1 MGHLMTSSLTHGV
14 RRQVLPNGLTVLVR
28 PVHAAPVVA
37 INTWVK
43 AGYFHEPDDV
53 AGMAHLFEHMF
64 FKGSKRFPGAETIS
78 REVSSLGGVLNAG
91 TIYDSTNYYFVLP
104 REAFERGV
112 AIQADAVIHPLFDP
126 DELKR
131 EAEVVIEESNQKYDN
146 PPAFATEKLYELAFR
161 EHRIRRWRI
170 GDHDVLR
177 NIRREDL
184 LDFFHT
190 LYRPE
195 NMIVT
200 VVGDVDADQAL
211 NVVEREYAALERG
224 ELRKGRG
231 PEEPPQREFRFR
243 EIVGDISQS
252 RIVLGWHTPGV
263 GHDDNE
269 ALDVLAAVLG
279 AGKSSRLYRRAV
291 GPDQA
296 GGVGAYNYT
305 VEDVGIFVA
314 RAHFRRSQLR
324 DVEKDVFQEA
334 GRLRHEAPS
343 AQEVTI
349 AREHLLSGMLFAQE
363 EVLGQAQMLAYREA
377 NGGYHGLD
385 RYVERVRAVT
395 PEDVQRVARTYLTPE
410 NASLLRYLQA
420 PEDDDGDGV
429 ARRLGS
435 SLEDAAKVLPDL
447 EEIGDLVGGDLIN
460 GQDEAAPRIHVEKLS
475 NGVDLLIQEAHA
487 VPTAWL
493 AVYFHGGR
501 VEETAATAGITRLTL
516 SSALRGSARRS
527 AEQLDRAI
535 ESLGSGF
542 GADFDEEYFGLTV
555 ASPIENLPAAAGL
568 LREVITEAS
577 FPDDGVEKAR
587 EVIQA
592 AIRAGKDS
600 STAYSFDLFR
610 RAFFGAE
617 HPYGLPQRGQ
627 EQVVASLTSADLAA
641 WYRRIFN
648 PARMTVVVSGN
659 VDPQA
664 AHAFCEEQF
673 GSLQPPDDAPAL
685 ALPEIRPPDGVVEQV
700 EKRPRRQSAFLLAFS
715 TVALG
720 HPDYYPLEV
729 VQHIL
734 SGMAGRLF
742 VQLRGRESLA
752 YTVFAGDVA
761 RPRVG
766 YFYGYLAGE
775 HRKEQRAR
783 EGMLAEFDR
792 LRQEPV
798 SEREVERA
806 KRYIT
811 GVTKIR
817 LQTNSQRGEELARSY
832 LSGMGTDFVR
842 RYLEGVSAV
851 TAADVQR
858 VSRSYFNLER
868 YAIGVLRGGDGE

>member
-1 MGHLMTSSLTHGV
+1 MGSSLTHGV
-14 RRQVLPNGLTVLVR
+14 RRRVLPNGLTVLVR

-37 INTWVK
+37 ITTWVK
-43 AGYFHEPDDV
+43 AGYFHEPDEV

-64 FKGSKRFPGAETIS
+64 FKGSKRFPGAETIG

-91 TIYDSTNYYFVLP
+91 TIYDSTNYYFILP

-112 AIQADAVIHPLFDP
+112 AIQADAVIQPLFDA
-126 DELKR
+126 DELRR

-146 PPAFATEKLYELAFR
+146 PPAYATEKLYELAFN

-195 NMIVT
+195 NMIVS
-200 VVGDVDADQAL
+200 VVGDVDGDHAL
-211 NVVEREYAALERG
+211 EAVEREYAGLERG
-224 ELRKGRG
+224 ELKVERG
-231 PEEPPQREFRFR
+231 PHEPPQDAFRFR
-243 EIVGDISQS
+243 ELEGNISQS

-263 GHDDNE
+263 GHEDNE

-279 AGKSSRLYRRAV
+279 SGKSSRLYRRAV
-291 GPDQA
+291 GPEKA

-314 RAHFRRSQLR
+314 RAHFRRSQLH

-334 GRLRHEAPS
+334 GRLRYEAPS
-343 AQEVTI
+343 AHEVNT
-349 AREHLLSGMLFAQE
+349 AREYTLSGLLFAQE
-363 EVLGQAQMLAYREA
+363 EVLGQAQVLAYREA
-377 NGGYHGLD
+377 NGGYQELD
-385 RYVERVRAVT
+385 RYVERLRAVT
-395 PEDVQRVARTYLTPE
+395 PDDVMRVARTYLTPE
-410 NASLLRYLQA
+410 NASLLRYLQ
-420 PEDDDGDGV
+420 PPLSGDGAEVESQLRV
-429 ARRLGS
+429 A
-435 SLEDAAKVLPDL
+435 LEDPGPSLASMDDV
-447 EEIGDLVGGDLIN
+447 GDLLQGDLRD
-460 GQDEAAPRIHVEKLS
+460 GLDEGAPRITVAKLS

-487 VPTAWL
+487 VPTAWMG
-493 AVYFHGGR
+493 VYFHGGR
-501 VEETAATAGITRLTL
+501 VEETPQTAGITRLTV
-516 SSALRGSARRS
+516 SAALRGTARRS

-555 ASPIENLPAAAGL
+555 ASPVECMPAAAGL
-568 LREVITEAS
+568 LREVMTEAS
-577 FPDDGVEKAR
+577 FPEEGVEKAR

-592 AIRAGKDS
+592 SIRAGHDS

-610 RAFFGAE
+610 RAFFGAD
-617 HPYGLPQRGQ
+617 HPYGLPQRGK
-627 EQVVASLTSADLAA
+627 EQVVASLQHADLSG

-648 PARMTVVVSGN
+648 PARMTIVVSGN

-664 AHAFCEEQF
+664 VQAFAEEQF
-673 GSLQPPDDAPAL
+673 GSLQPPENAPL
-685 ALPEIRPPDGVVEQV
+685 LVLPDISVPEGVVEQV
-700 EKRPRRQSAFLLAFS
+700 EKRPRRQSAFLLAFP

-720 HPDYYPLEV
+720 HADYYPLEV

-742 VQLRGRESLA
+742 VQLRGREALA

-775 HRKEQRAR
+775 HSKEQRAR
-783 EGMLAEFDR
+783 DGMLAEFDR
-792 LRQEPV
+792 LRREPV
-798 SEREVERA
+798 GEQEVERA

-811 GVTKIR
+811 GVTRIR
-817 LQTNSQRGEELARSY
+817 LQTNSQRGEEVARSY
-832 LSGMGTDFVR
+832 LSGMGTDFVSC
-842 RYLEGVSAV
+842 YLEGIAAV

-858 VSRSYFNLER
+858 VARSYFNPER
-868 YAIGVLRGGDGE
+868 YAIGVLRGGNGD

>member
-1 MGHLMTSSLTHGV
+1 MASFLTKGV
-14 RRQVLPNGLTVLVR
+14 RRRILPNGLTVLVR
-28 PVHAAPVVA
+28 PVHATPVVA

-43 AGYFHEPDDV
+43 AGYFHEPDEV

-64 FKGSKRFPGAETIS
+64 FKGSERFPGAETIG

-91 TIYDSTNYYFVLP
+91 TIYDSTNYYFILP

-112 AIQADAVIHPLFDP
+112 AIQADAVIHPLFDA
-126 DELKR
+126 DELRR

-146 PPAFATEKLYELAFR
+146 PPAFATEKLYELAFQK
-161 EHRIRRWRI
+161 HRIRRWRI

-184 LDFFHT
+184 LEFFGT

-200 VVGDVDADQAL
+200 VVGDVEADHAL
-211 NVVEREYAALERG
+211 ETVEREYAGLERG
-224 ELRKGRG
+224 QLRVERG
-231 PEEPPQREFRFR
+231 PREPRQEEFRFR
-243 EIVGDISQS
+243 EIEGNISQS

-269 ALDVLAAVLG
+269 ALDLLAAVLG

-314 RAHFRRSQLR
+314 RAHFRRSQLH
-324 DVEKDVFQEA
+324 DVEQDVFLEV

-343 AQEVTI
+343 AHELST
-349 AREHLLSGMLFAQE
+349 AREKILSGLLFTQE
-363 EVLGQAQMLAYREA
+363 EVLGQAQVLAYREA
-377 NGGYHGLD
+377 NGGYEGLD
-385 RYVERVRAVT
+385 SYMESIRAVT
-395 PEDVQRVARTYLTPE
+395 PEDVQRVAHLYLTAE

-420 PEDDDGDGV
+420 PRSGDGAEV
-429 ARRLGS
+429 GSRLCAALNEPPPS
-435 SLEDAAKVLPDL
+435 LTPLEDV
-447 EEIGDLVGGDLIN
+447 GDLLQGDLSN
-460 GQDEAAPRIHVEKLS
+460 RQDEKTSRIIVTKLS

-487 VPTAWL
+487 VPTAWMG
-493 AVYFHGGR
+493 VYFHGGR
-501 VEETAATAGITRLTL
+501 IEETPQTAGITRLTV
-516 SSALRGSARRS
+516 SAALRGTVRRS
-527 AEQLDRAI
+527 AEQMDQAI

-542 GADFDEEYFGLTV
+542 GADFDEEYFGLTL
-555 ASPIENLPAAAGL
+555 ASPIENMPAAAGL
-568 LREVITEAS
+568 LREVITEAT
-577 FPDDGVEKAR
+577 FPDQGVEKAR

-592 AIRAGKDS
+592 SIRAGRDS
-600 STAYSFDLFR
+600 AAAYSFDLFR
-610 RAFFGAE
+610 RAFFGE
-617 HPYGLPQRGQ
+617 KHPYGLPQRGH
-627 EQVVASLTSADLAA
+627 EQVIASLQHAELAD

-648 PARMTVVVSGN
+648 PARMTVVVAGN

-664 AHAFCEEQF
+664 VKAFAEQQF
-673 GSLQPPDDAPAL
+673 GSLQPPENAPQL
-685 ALPEIRPPDGVVEQV
+685 TLPEIHLPEGVVEQV
-700 EKRPRRQSAFLLAFS
+700 ETRARRQSAFLLAFP
-715 TVALG
+715 TVPLG
-720 HPDYYPLEV
+720 HADYYPLEV

-775 HRKEQRAR
+775 HSKESRAR
-783 EGMLAEFDR
+783 AGMLAEFDR
-792 LRQEPV
+792 LRHEPV
-798 SEREVERA
+798 SEGELERA

-811 GVTKIR
+811 GVNRIR
-817 LQTNSQRGEELARSY
+817 LQTNSQRGEELVHSY
-832 LSGMGTDFVR
+832 LSGMGTDFMR
-842 RYLEGVSAV
+842 RYLDGIAKV
-851 TAADVQR
+851 TVEDVQR
-858 VSRSYFNLER
+858 VACSYFNLER
-868 YAIGVLRGGDGE
+868 YAIGVLRGGNGE